1 MTQIRISKG
10 DAFHVVSYFVP
21 GGATRITS
29 RSIPC
34 ADRAEATAMVRE
46 LAADSHCSLVTM
58 HSESGALQGFAHGPA
73 CIDLSPEGEGFTLF
87 VPVFRADSLPEV
99 WQAISAYDA
108 SKGEE
113 TMPGLI
119 DLYAAHDAS
128 KAD

>member
-1 MTQIRISKG
+1 MKFSRIQRKG
-10 DAFHVVSYFVP
+10 LSHD
-21 GGATRITS
+21 TDQNQQRRRIP
-29 RSIPC
+29 R
-34 ADRAEATAMVRE
+34 
-46 LAADSHCSLVTM
+46 
-58 HSESGALQGFAHGPA
+58 ALQGFAHGPA